1 MATSGSKTFSL
12 SISDTIE
19 EAFELAGIELR
30 TGYDAE
36 TARRSLN
43 IMFADWSNRGVN
55 LWTIEQVTTTLTSG
69 TSSYTLNSYDIDI
82 VSAVIQQ
89 TDGNSNT
96 TDLNIERIG
105 RTEYL
110 NIPDKSSTGR
120 PNQLFL
126 DRQTTPV
133 VKLWPTPDSTYTYRL
148 VANTIQRIDDA
159 SASAQDPEIPS
170 RFMPCMASGLA
181 YYIALKRNPE
191 KAAILKTQYEQDFK
205 LAADEDRN
213 RTSLHFVP
221 TRSYI

>member
-110 NIPDKSSTGR
+110 QIPDKTITGR
-120 PNQLFL
+120 PTQLFL

-133 VKLWPTPDSTYTYRL
+133 VKLWPVPDDTYTYKL
-148 VANTIQRIDDA
+148 IANTIQRIDDVTA
-159 SASAQDPEIPS
+159 SNEDPEEPS
-170 RFMPCMASGLA
+170 RFIPCMVSGLA
-181 YYIALKRNPE
+181 YYIAMKKNPE
-191 KAAILKTQYEQDFK
+191 RVGLLKQQYEQDFK

-213 RTSLHFVP
+213 RASLRLVP
-221 TRSYI
+221 SRSSY

>member
-1 MATSGSKTFSL
+1 MATSGTKTFQL
-12 SISDTIE
+12 TIADTIE
-19 EAFELAGIELR
+19 EAYELAGLELR

-55 LWTIEQVTTTLTSG
+55 LWTIEQVTTNLTSG
-69 TSSYTLNSYDIDI
+69 TNSYTLNSYDIDI
-82 VSAVIQQ
+82 VSAVIRQI
-89 TDGNSNT
+89 DGSTT
-96 TDLNIERIG
+96 TDLQLTRIG

-133 VKLWPTPDSTYTYRL
+133 IKLWPTPDSTYTYRL

-205 LAADEDRN
+205 LASDEDRN

>member
-1 MATSGSKTFSL
+1 MATSGTKTFQL
-12 SISDTIE
+12 TIADTIE
-19 EAFELAGIELR
+19 EAYELAGLELR

-55 LWTIEQVTTTLTSG
+55 LWTIEQVTTNLTPG
-69 TSSYTLNSYDIDI
+69 TNSYTLNSYDIDI
-82 VSAVIQQ
+82 VSAVIRQI
-89 TDGNSNT
+89 DGSTT
-96 TDLNIERIG
+96 TDLQLTRIG

-133 VKLWPTPDSTYTYRL
+133 IKLWPTPDSTYTYRL
-148 VANTIQRIDDA
+148 VANTIQRMDDA

-170 RFMPCMASGLA
+170 RFMPCLASGLA

-205 LAADEDRN
+205 LASDEDRN

>member
-1 MATSGSKTFSL
+1 
-12 SISDTIE
+12 
-19 EAFELAGIELR
+19 
-30 TGYDAE
+30 
-36 TARRSLN
+36 
-43 IMFADWSNRGVN
+43 MFADWANRGIN
-55 LWTIEQVTTTLTSG
+55 LWTIEQVTTSLTSG

-82 VSAVIQQ
+82 ISAVIRQV
-89 TDGNSNT
+89 DGSTT
-96 TDLNIERIG
+96 TDLQLTRIG
-105 RTEYL
+105 RSEYL